1 MTAPTPKS
9 APTPATKPVEDNSR
23 TGPEDNVSKTT
34 VQPTA
39 KQGDM
44 DADEIEAP
52 KPARVRAD
60 DDKASATDRFNSMV
74 AAYPVENDGRTI
86 VIGYGGFRLSINDLR
101 EVAGLPVV
109 L

>member
-1 MTAPTPKS
+1 MNAPAPKT
-9 APTPATKPVEDNSR
+9 APTPATKPAEDNSR
-23 TGPEDNVSKTT
+23 TGPDDNVSKTT
-34 VQPTA
+34 VQPIEKTGSGA
-39 KQGDM
+39 G
-44 DADEIEAP
+44 EVEAP
-52 KPARVRAD
+52 KPARVRSD
-60 DDKASATDRFNSMV
+60 DTNASAVERFNSMV